1 MTITSTNS
9 AAPDLILPPTP
20 HLPPPNTTGYVD
32 LPTGNTIW
40 YATFGPSL
48 ADTLANQRIPIIF
61 LHGALANSDWWG
73 HQIVF
78 LLRHYANHAE
88 DATTLIT
95 IDLRFLGRSTY
106 GPYTAGGQG
115 DGDDECSFPVTFAL
129 KTADTIAV
137 LDHLAI
143 PRAAAVGWSNGATVL
158 VDLLTKHPAR
168 IERALLH
175 AGFFDADASLYHS
188 PPPPPP
194 SSASPEY
201 EPRTL
206 AEMLLL
212 SQRPDLVPAV
222 RAAYGAEYAREPHW
236 GPTDFARIPAR
247 RGGGGGGGPLVWF
260 VEGQWEEVVVR
271 GTAAVMAGWVPGS
284 EVVVFPGVSHYAH
297 IQDPEQFNAELL
309 RFLRA

>member
-1 MTITSTNS
+1 MTSTNS
-9 AAPDLILPPTP
+9 APGLVLPPTP
-20 HLPPPNTTGYVD
+20 QLPLPNTTGYVD
-32 LPTGNTIW
+32 LPTGNAIW

-73 HQIVF
+73 HQIDF
-78 LLRHYANHAE
+78 LLRHFADHGE
-88 DATTLIT
+88 DATTLIA

-106 GPYTAGGQG
+106 GLYTGGGSQG
-115 DGDDECSFPVTFAL
+115 NDEYSFPVTFAL

-137 LDHLAI
+137 LDHLAV

-158 VDLLTKHPAR
+158 VDALIKQPAR
-168 IERALLH
+168 FERVLLH
-175 AGFFDADASLYHS
+175 AGFFDAGSSLYHS

-206 AEMLLL
+206 VEMLRL
-212 SQRPDLVPAV
+212 SQRPELVPAV

-236 GPTDFARIPAR
+236 GPADFVRIPPR
-247 RGGGGGGGPLVWF
+247 RGGGDGGGGPLVWF

-271 GTAAVMAGWVPGS
+271 GTAAVMASWLPGS
-284 EVVVFPGVSHYAH
+284 EAVVLSGVSHYAH
-297 IQDPEQFNAELL
+297 LQDPEQFNAELL